1 MRAFAKVAS
10 TAPKYAAEFRR
21 KFASPLFSRRRPRE
35 RASFSPPLSAAFRPL
50 PPSPPISPSPGQIE
64 FGISINLPS
73 PLFSPLASNM
83 GPTPSSLHISYSR
96 KGEEEEGGH
105 KRTQRVRSPD
115 CLLSPFT
122 KVLSGAPF
130 FANLLGFSLRRALCP
145 SQYRCTP
152 RKRYEYLTWSLC
164 PAAERGRGRE
174 REGERQIKYALWP
187 GRGDPERHEMCSH
200 RFFAKVK
207 KDFVFVPVRN
217 AFRVSRRY
225 PSPCRAVVAIQTCFP
240 LPPCHL
246 FPH

>member
-1 MRAFAKVAS
+1 MRQNF
-10 TAPKYAAEFRR
+10 EGN
-21 KFASPLFSRRRPRE
+21 
-35 RASFSPPLSAAFRPL
+35 SPPLFFPVVVPERERLLFFPPQRRIPTPPP

-145 SQYRCTP
+145 SLYRCTP

-164 PAAERGRGRE
+164 PAAERGGGGRE
-174 REGERQIKYALWP
+174 KE
-187 GRGDPERHEMCSH
+187 
-200 RFFAKVK
+200 
-207 KDFVFVPVRN
+207 KDK
-217 AFRVSRRY
+217 
-225 PSPCRAVVAIQTCFP
+225 
-240 LPPCHL
+240 
-246 FPH
+246 